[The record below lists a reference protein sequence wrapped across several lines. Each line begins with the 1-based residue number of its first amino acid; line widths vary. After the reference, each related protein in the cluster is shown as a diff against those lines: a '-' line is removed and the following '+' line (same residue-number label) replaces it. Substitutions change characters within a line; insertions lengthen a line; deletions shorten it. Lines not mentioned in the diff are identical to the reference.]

1 MKLIRNFCL
10 SIKNNNKPFI
20 KYIDYPSCINCIHFI
35 QHNHI
40 EYEYQ
45 PYDKDMSLSKCN
57 KFGFKD
63 VVSGKIKYELTRN
76 CRHSNSMC
84 ELSGKY
90 FVPIPIPIST
100 SNKKN

>member
-1 MKLIRNFCL
+1 MKFIRNF
-10 SIKNNNKPFI
+10 SASKQFI

-35 QHNHI
+35 QRKQD

-45 PYDKDMSLSKCN
+45 SFDKNITLSKCN

-63 VVSGKIKYELTRN
+63 VISGKIKYELTTN
-76 CRHSNSMC
+76 CRHSNDKC

-90 FVPIPIPIST
+90 FVPIP
-100 SNKKN
+100 NKKN